1 MRKNPWQER
10 EKNMIITVN
19 GKPEEISGP
28 TSLMK
33 FLQSREIRAER
44 VVIELNQDIIEKKDL
59 TDIMIKEN
67 DKLEILR
74 FVGGG

>member
-1 MRKNPWQER
+1 MN
-10 EKNMIITVN
+10 ITVN

-28 TSLMK
+28 TSLME
-33 FLQSREIRAER
+33 FLRLREIRAEG
-44 VVIELNQDIIEKKDL
+44 VVIELNQDIVEKKDF

-67 DKLEILR
+67 DKLEIVR

>member
-1 MRKNPWQER
+1 LAEKRG
-10 EKNMIITVN
+10 KNMIITVN

-28 TSLMK
+28 TRLME
-33 FLQSREIRAER
+33 FLRSKGIRAEGI
-44 VVIELNQDIIEKKDL
+44 VIELNQDIVEKASF

-67 DKLEILR
+67 DRLEILR

>member
-1 MRKNPWQER
+1 
-10 EKNMIITVN
+10 MIITVN
-19 GKPEEISGP
+19 GKPEELSGP
-28 TSLMK
+28 TSLME

-44 VVIELNQDIIEKKDL
+44 VVIELNQDIVEKKDL

-67 DKLEILR
+67 DKLEIVR

>member
-1 MRKNPWQER
+1 M
-10 EKNMIITVN
+10 N

-28 TSLMK
+28 TSLME
-33 FLQSREIRAER
+33 FLRSREIRAEG
-44 VVIELNQDIIEKKDL
+44 VVIELNQDIVEKKDF

-67 DKLEILR
+67 DKLEIVR

>member
-1 MRKNPWQER
+1 MN
-10 EKNMIITVN
+10 ITVN

-28 TSLMK
+28 ASLMD
-33 FLQSREIRAER
+33 FLRSRGIHPEGE
-44 VVIELNQDIIEKKDL
+44 VIELNQEIVEKKDL

-67 DKLEILR
+67 DWLEILR